1 MSDDA
6 LYCRYLAG
14 DQAAGDQLMLR
25 CGDALIAYLRG
36 FLHNEQDAEDL
47 MLDCFT
53 VILVDK
59 PRIAEG
65 NFRAYLFRVA
75 RNKANRLW
83 KLRLKRREFSLD
95 ESLIAQGSAPEEK
108 AIENERGAAVRAC
121 MGRIA
126 PQYREALWLIHEMGM
141 NYAQAAQILGCS
153 VKKIDNLL
161 MNGKKQLRLELEKEG
176 ITGAER

>member
-14 DQAAGDQLMLR
+14 DHAAGDQLMLR

-65 NFRAYLFRVA
+65 NFRAYLI
-75 RNKANRLW
+75 L
-83 KLRLKRREFSLD
+83 FSQKYHQLLSD
-95 ESLIAQGSAPEEK
+95 LC
-108 AIENERGAAVRAC
+108 AA
-121 MGRIA
+121 
-126 PQYREALWLIHEMGM
+126 
-141 NYAQAAQILGCS
+141 
-153 VKKIDNLL
+153 
-161 MNGKKQLRLELEKEG
+161 
-176 ITGAER
+176 